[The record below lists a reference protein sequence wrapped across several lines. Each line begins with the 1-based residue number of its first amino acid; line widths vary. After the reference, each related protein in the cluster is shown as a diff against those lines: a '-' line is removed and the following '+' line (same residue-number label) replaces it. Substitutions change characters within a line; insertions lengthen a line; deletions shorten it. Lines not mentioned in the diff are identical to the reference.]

1 MRPVELVDSND
12 NPLTATLRAA
22 GRRVNNQPLRSPV
35 ETATQLDEVALQAGL
50 RHVLRTLHVQGSV
63 LHHALWSPPKDRAP
77 RELERTQ
84 NAAFMKLALDITIGD
99 VNGLTQ
105 DNLDALT
112 RFVKQCVSFI
122 NDNKALGCAQ
132 AGLLR
137 TRITAEPR
145 ASGCREAAGRHPRR
159 RTW

>member
-12 NPLTATLRAA
+12 NPLTVTLRAA
-22 GRRVNNQPLRSPV
+22 GRRVNTQPLRSPV
-35 ETATQLDEVALQAGL
+35 ETATQLDEDALKAGL
-50 RHVLRTLHVQGSV
+50 QHVLRTLHVKGLS
-63 LHHALWSPPKDRAP
+63 LPHARWSLPKDRAP

-84 NAAFMKLALDITIGD
+84 NTAFMKLALDITIGD

-112 RFVKQCVSFI
+112 RFVKQCASFI

-132 AGLLR
+132 AGLLHTRRLCR
-137 TRITAEPR
+137 TT
-145 ASGCREAAGRHPRR
+145 
-159 RTW
+159 